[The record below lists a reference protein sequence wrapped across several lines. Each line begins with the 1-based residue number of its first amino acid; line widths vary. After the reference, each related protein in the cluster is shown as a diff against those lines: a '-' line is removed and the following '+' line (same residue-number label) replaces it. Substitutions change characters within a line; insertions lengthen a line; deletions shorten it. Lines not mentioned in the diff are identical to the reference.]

1 MTSLKARPSAL
12 TLDHVSKLHMDGPR
26 QVAALDNVSLCVE
39 PHEFVA
45 IMGPSGAGK
54 TTVLN
59 VAGTLDTPDSGR
71 VLVEGIDASIMS
83 RDERARLRREHVG
96 YVFQH
101 FNLVPTLTVAENIS
115 LPLELGGIK
124 ARECRNHALE
134 ALEELQLVDLA
145 DRFPAEISGGQ
156 RQRVAIARALIGKR
170 RLLLADEPTGALD
183 TATGEQVMKLLRAR
197 VDSGAALLLV
207 THEPR
212 FAAYADR
219 VLYMRDGRL
228 QEEQR

>member
-1 MTSLKARPSAL
+1 M
-12 TLDHVSKLHMDGPR
+12 
-26 QVAALDNVSLCVE
+26 
-39 PHEFVA
+39 
-45 IMGPSGAGK
+45 
-54 TTVLN
+54 LN

-71 VLVEGIDASIMS
+71 VLVEGIDASTMS

-124 ARECRNHALE
+124 ARECRTHALE

>member
-1 MTSLKARPSAL
+1 MTSLKASPSAL
-12 TLDHVSKLHMDGPR
+12 TLDHVTKLHMDGPR
-26 QVAALDNVSLCVE
+26 RVAALDDVSLCVE

-54 TTVLN
+54 TTMLN
-59 VAGTLDTPDSGR
+59 VAGTLDIPDSGR
-71 VLVEGIDASIMS
+71 VLVEGIDASTMS

-115 LPLELGGIK
+115 LPLELGGTK
-124 ARECRNHALE
+124 ARECRSQALE
-134 ALEELQLVDLA
+134 ALEELQLADLA
-145 DRFPAEISGGQ
+145 DRFPAEVSGGQ
-156 RQRVAIARALIGKR
+156 CQRVAIARALIGKR

-197 VDSGAALLLV
+197 VDFGATLLLV